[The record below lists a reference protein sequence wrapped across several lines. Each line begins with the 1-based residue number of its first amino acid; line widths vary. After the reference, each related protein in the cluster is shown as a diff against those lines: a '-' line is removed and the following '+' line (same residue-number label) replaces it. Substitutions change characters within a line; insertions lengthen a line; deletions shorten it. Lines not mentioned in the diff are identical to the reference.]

1 MLKMK
6 KHFQLRKIVS
16 LKENKNIINNN
27 NVEILK
33 LRMWKLKPHSQ
44 AFKVFTFFFSN
55 QLVLKLKLFKPPSEF
70 SEFFARKSK
79 SRDGLP

>member
-1 MLKMK
+1 MK

-16 LKENKNIINNN
+16 LKENKNINNNNN

-55 QLVLKLKLFKPPSEF
+55 QLVLKLKLFEPPSEF
-70 SEFFARKSK
+70 LEFFARKSK